1 MNLYIF
7 SFLSFLIT
15 CILLNWV
22 KSINFFNKY
31 LKTYDEFVFVSK
43 KKIPNKVSAIRGVGI
58 FFLVTFI
65 LLTSIITIDHDIET
79 PNRFFFFLLAL
90 SILTII
96 SFYDDFKSIDARIR
110 LLLHLICV
118 YIATSSL
125 QLNLVPLPFKVSILF
140 AILIWVYLL
149 NITNFIDGSD
159 GFCTIN
165 IISFYVGVLILS
177 TSYQLYSFYIAIILL
192 PILFAFLI
200 FNMPNAKL
208 FMGDSGSIFLGF
220 LMGYSFLEIAILIN
234 PFYSIILFIY
244 PLADCSITLFKKCIL
259 NGHVPWARHGDY
271 YFLAPKKR
279 ISVKTRKKVSLMILK
294 IIITF
299 SILNLVLFY
308 FEIKFKNNYLFII
321 NLFLTLSV
329 LWIYENNLFTKNY
342 KRK

>member
-1 MNLYIF
+1 MHLYIF

-15 CILLNWV
+15 CILLNCA
-22 KSINFFNKY
+22 KNINFFNKY
-31 LKTYDEFVFVSK
+31 LKTNDEFVFTSK
-43 KKIPNKVSAIRGVGI
+43 KKLYTSISAIRGVGI

-65 LLTSIITIDHDIET
+65 LLTLIITIDHDIET

-90 SILTII
+90 AILSIL
-96 SFYDDFKSIDARIR
+96 SFYDDFRSIDPR
-110 LLLHLICV
+110 LRLVLHLICV
-118 YIATSSL
+118 YIATSTL

-140 AILIWVYLL
+140 AIVIWVYLI
-149 NITNFIDGSD
+149 NVTNFIDGSD

-165 IISFYVGVLILS
+165 VISFYVGVLILS

-220 LMGYSFLEIAILIN
+220 LLGYSFLEIAILIN

-259 NGHVPWARHGDY
+259 KGHAPWARHGDY
-271 YFLAPKKR
+271 YFLGPKKR
-279 ISVKTRKKVSLMILK
+279 ISANKRKKVSLMILK
-294 IIITF
+294 VIISF

-308 FEIKFKNNYLFII
+308 LEIKFKNNYLFII
-321 NLFLTLSV
+321 NLFSTLLV

-342 KRK
+342 NRK